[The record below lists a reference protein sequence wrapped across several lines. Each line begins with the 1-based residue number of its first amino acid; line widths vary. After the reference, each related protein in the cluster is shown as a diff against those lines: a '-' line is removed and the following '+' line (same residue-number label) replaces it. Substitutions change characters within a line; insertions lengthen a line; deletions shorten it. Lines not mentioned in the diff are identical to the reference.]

1 MKCIY
6 TWYDIIFSM
15 TEIIEYITLIIA
27 VVITTGILLSGIKII
42 RPTHRGIVETLGK
55 YSRFQNSGVTF
66 IIPLIQRLHTVLITE
81 TLIDVEQQVVITKD
95 NLNCN
100 VDAQVYYKVKEDEQ
114 SVKDVFYKV
123 TNYETQITQLAKSTM
138 RNIIGDKEFQTVNS
152 KRAELNKAVFD
163 SIATEI
169 EPWGIGIIRVE
180 LKEIVPP
187 ADVQGTMNTVIKA
200 QNDKQS
206 AVDFAN
212 AVETKADGERRA
224 RIKEAEGK
232 KKSLELEAEGQAN
245 AIKFVAEARAKE
257 IELVNKA
264 ADEFFVGNAKE
275 LKNLEVTQASLQY
288 NSKIILTKD
297 GIEPTLVINEGAGI
311 VPIKSQ
317 RQVNE

>member
-1 MKCIY
+1 
-6 TWYDIIFSM
+6 M